1 MSDMPVQ
8 FTMLASGS
16 RGNSALIR
24 AGQAALLI
32 DLGLGGR
39 DLGSRLSAVGSAWDQ
54 VACALLTHTH
64 GDHVRDASLFALAR
78 RKATLWCHEGHRNA
92 LARRRGWQEL
102 ERLGLVRHYDDRPF
116 LTAQGH
122 RVEPIRLSHDGGP
135 TYGFRVEARA
145 ASREPCQSVGYVADT
160 GHWTPAMAE
169 ALTDVGALG
178 IEFNHDVEL
187 QRHSGRPW
195 HLIAR
200 NLGDRGHLSNDQGAA
215 LVADVLARSR
225 PRAVQHVV
233 LLHLSEQCNRPG
245 LAVAA
250 ARAALRASGVRV
262 AVHAAQQAI
271 PSPHVELAPRR
282 LRGVASGRSTQAMFP
297 WEAA

>member
-1 MSDMPVQ
+1 MPVHL
-8 FTMLASGS
+8 TMLASGS
-16 RGNSALIR
+16 RGNAALIR
-24 AGQAALLI
+24 AGGAGMLI

-39 DLGSRLSAVGSAWDQ
+39 DLGARLEAVGSDWDR

-78 RKATLWCHEGHRNA
+78 RKATLWCHEGHRGP
-92 LARRRGWQEL
+92 LGRHRGWQAL

-116 LTAQGH
+116 LTALGH
-122 RVEPIRLSHDGGP
+122 RVEPIRLAHDGGP

-145 ASREPCQSVGYVADT
+145 GAREPCGTVGYVADT
-160 GHWTPAMAE
+160 GHWTGTIAD
-169 ALTDVGALG
+169 ALTDVGALAV
-178 IEFNHDVEL
+178 EFNHDVDL
-187 QRHSGRPW
+187 QRRSGRPW

-250 ARAALRASGVRV
+250 ARAALRASGVRAV
-262 AVHAAQQAI
+262 VHAAAQAV

-282 LRGVASGRSTQAMFP
+282 LRGVATGRAAQATFP